1 MDYQSFKETVFL
13 FSSFCRYAEEGNNV
27 YMYLYTHRSKG
38 NPWPNWTGVMHGDEI
53 NYVFGEPLNPGLNY
67 TDEEKGFSK
76 KIMKYWTNFAK
87 TGYVLF

>member
-1 MDYQSFKETVFL
+1 MDHILKKNIL
-13 FSSFCRYAEEGNNV
+13 NRYAEEGNNV

-67 TDEEKGFSK
+67 TDEEKLFSK

-87 TGYVLF
+87 TG